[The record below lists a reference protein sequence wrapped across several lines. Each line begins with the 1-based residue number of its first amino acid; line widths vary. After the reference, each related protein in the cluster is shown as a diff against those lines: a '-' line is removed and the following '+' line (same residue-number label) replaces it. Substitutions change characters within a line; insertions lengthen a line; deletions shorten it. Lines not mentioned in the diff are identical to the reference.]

1 MVGRV
6 AGRVS
11 KGEVL
16 ISNKK
21 YKLDQNEGSTCLHGG
36 DEGYSFKVWEYVDS
50 IVKKDS
56 VSIILGYT
64 SPDFESGF
72 PGELINHVKY
82 TVYKND
88 SLSIE
93 YFAKSTKDT
102 PITLTNHSYFNLNG
116 DLSTDILN
124 HILYID
130 ADKYMQLDE
139 NNIPITISNVG
150 QTPFDFRSGKAVNKD
165 QIILSSA
172 KTGIQLKINTSEPVV
187 ILYCSNKLEEGLT
200 LSNGDRTIRYQGVCL
215 ETQWYPDAINQEFLL
230 DNILKAGEEYNSKT
244 VYKFH
249 QI

>member
-1 MVGRV
+1 MNSRTYFVALVGRV

-72 PGELINHVKY
+72 PGELINNVKY

-150 QTPFDFRSGKAVNKD
+150 QTPFDFRSGKAVKKD
-165 QIILSSA
+165 MDLSHDDL
-172 KTGIQLKINTSEPVV
+172 KHTGLRSSIYT
-187 ILYCSNKLEEGLT
+187 NKL
-200 LSNGDRTIRYQGVCL
+200 NRIR
-215 ETQWYPDAINQEFLL
+215 
-230 DNILKAGEEYNSKT
+230 
-244 VYKFH
+244 
-249 QI
+249 